1 MENTQDQMDSE
12 PTFNQGVRVDP
23 SGRVLVPA
31 AIRKA
36 LGITPG
42 QMLLISLVEGSIR
55 LQTVEAGLGRIWAI
69 AESNCDSGG
78 NVVDDFIAERRAAA
92 AEE

>member
-1 MENTQDQMDSE
+1 MENSDRTDGG
-12 PTFNQGVRVDP
+12 PTFNQGVRLDR

-42 QMLLISLVEGSIR
+42 QMLQISLVEGSIR
-55 LQTVEAGLGRIWAI
+55 LQTVEFGLEQIWAI
-69 AESNCDSGG
+69 AERNRDSTG

-92 AEE
+92 AKE

>member
-1 MENTQDQMDSE
+1 MEKMQGRFHGKSS
-12 PTFNQGVRVDP
+12 FSQGVRIDR
-23 SGRVLVPA
+23 SGRVFVPA

-42 QMLLISLVEGSIR
+42 QMLHISLVEGFIR

-69 AESNCDSGG
+69 AEGNCKPSE
-78 NVVDDFIAERRAAA
+78 NVVDDFIAERRAEAA
-92 AEE
+92 KE

>member
-1 MENTQDQMDSE
+1 MENTDSRCDGK
-12 PTFNQGVRVDP
+12 PTFSQGVRIDR
-23 SGRVLVPA
+23 SGRVVVPA

-42 QMLLISLVEGSIR
+42 QMLNISLEEGFVR

-69 AESNCDSGG
+69 AERNGKSSG

-92 AEE
+92 GKE